1 MSEWIEWLCQCEQQ
15 HGQKYVIGGTGGE
28 LLGVYRTSDMTLVGE
43 FGNEELL
50 HLFRGLAIYGKVVRE
65 CPIGFSEIKQTT
77 DNAVK
82 AGMLEPCMTDIERV
96 CYLLD
101 VINSGEGE

>member
-1 MSEWIEWLCQCEQQ
+1 MSEWIDWLCQYEQQ
-15 HGQKYVIGGTGGE
+15 HGQRYVIGGTGGE

-50 HLFRGLAIYGKVVRE
+50 HLFRGLAIYGKKV
-65 CPIGFSEIKQTT
+65 T

-82 AGMLEPCMTDIERV
+82 AAMLEPCMTDTERV

>member
-1 MSEWIEWLCQCEQQ
+1 MSEWIDWLCQYEQG
-15 HGQKYVIGGTGGE
+15 HGQRYVIGGTGGE

-50 HLFRGLAIYGKVVRE
+50 HLFRGLAIYGKVAEE
-65 CPIGFSEIKQTT
+65 CTISFSEIRKVT

-82 AGMLEPCMTDIERV
+82 AAMLEPCMTDTERM